1 MFEKLSEMFPGA
13 KYYEVIGHTHSEAV
27 EKCSRL
33 SLDNDHVI
41 EVSGK
46 VVYICGADIDID
58 IDWMAQILDPNAP
71 VSSEE

>member
-13 KYYEVIGHTHSEAV
+13 KYYEVIGHTHSEAI

-33 SLDNDHVI
+33 SIDNDHVI
-41 EVSGK
+41 ELNGK
-46 VVYICGADIDID
+46 VVYISGNDIDLD
-58 IDWMAQILDPNAP
+58 IGWMSPILDPNAP